1 MSDSLFGTLAKEIS
15 ALLFP
20 LQRAATVP
28 GAFEGMLTE
37 LGALPGTDTSSLS
50 TAIAAVLDVKNQ
62 LEALA
67 EQSSPSLGSIAS
79 VLDASLR
86 AFDAIRKLSDA
97 GGPMAQ
103 LAGFGRDLADLLV
116 GAWLT
121 VLHPI
126 AHQVAVLLTLIELG
140 PDQALTPVQL
150 QGDQPVRLPYRI
162 DRFHLDRLPALLRDP
177 VAVLRAEYVNALATA
192 DDANAMADKLFPRV
206 LGLLRELGVPC
217 RYGINP
223 GDEAMLGDSAPLMA
237 HALAVYLDHPLN
249 GATDAEAG
257 AVFSISS
264 ADRGDLGL
272 VVSPFGTLTTTRQ
285 AGPFAIE
292 LKLTAGVDAL
302 AYGRH
307 GLTLLA
313 SADTTE
319 VTGSVT
325 ATLTPPDDG
334 PGFVI
339 GSPDG
344 TRIEIGG
351 ARLAI
356 DTSLSEARQALALSA
371 DVSSSTL
378 VIAPGDG
385 DGFLAEI
392 VPAQGLRADFD
403 LGLAWSSDKGLTLR
417 GSAGL
422 EADIPIALSVAGV
435 SLSSMHLG
443 LQASDGQVNA
453 EVSASLSASIGPVRA
468 VLDRIGITGA
478 LSFPQTGG
486 NLGIADLDLGFKG
499 PSGIGL
505 SVDAQGVLTGGG
517 FLFHDD
523 AQQLYAGVMQLSLH
537 EQITLKAFGLIAT
550 RMPDGSRGY
559 SLIIFI
565 TAEGFRP
572 IPLGLGF
579 TLQGIGGM
587 VAIHRDFDENA
598 LRESLKNDTLAA
610 LLFPRDPVGNAPAI
624 IRALNTAFPALRG
637 SYLVG
642 LLARI
647 GWFTPTLIQ
656 MDLALILQFG
666 VRQRLLL
673 LGRISSLLPSRDND
687 LVRLN
692 LDVMGVLDFD
702 QGTASM
708 DGVLVDSR
716 LVHKFALTGAM
727 AMRARWSSG
736 PGAGFVLAVGGFNP
750 RFAPPAGVPP
760 LDRITIALASGDNPR
775 LTCEAYFA
783 LTSNTVQ
790 FGARADLYAAAYGF
804 SVQGDVGFDV
814 LLQIAPLH
822 FIADFH
828 ASVQLKH
835 GSSNL
840 FSVSLAGALEGP
852 RPLRVS
858 GKASFS
864 IFWCDFS
871 VRFDQT
877 LIDGEPPPPPLGVD
891 VLAAL
896 KSALSTAQSWS
907 TQLPPERTHGVA
919 LRTLTPGTTLI
930 LDPLGRLAVKQQVAP
945 LNGGRDIEIYG
956 GAPVIG
962 DRRFQLAATV
972 NGQPLQSTQTLRD
985 AFAPAQ
991 FFSMSDDEKLAAPS
1005 FEQMDAGLVFGSD
1018 AVSFDATQLIA
1029 APLEYEAIVIDAP
1042 LPEGAPLPSSQVYTL
1057 PPAQLAFHSLTG
1069 AAARA
1074 PVRRVG
1080 RARFRTADIAPAVSM
1095 AKPSWDIVPLDGGA
1109 PAPVDPSVRTWS
1121 EHLAV
1126 LNTLNRAGAQWQL
1139 VPSAELAP

>member
-1 MSDSLFGTLAKEIS
+1 LHLATDLFY
-15 ALLFP
+15 
-20 LQRAATVP
+20 
-28 GAFEGMLTE
+28 
-37 LGALPGTDTSSLS
+37 
-50 TAIAAVLDVKNQ
+50 
-62 LEALA
+62 
-67 EQSSPSLGSIAS
+67 
-79 VLDASLR
+79 
-86 AFDAIRKLSDA
+86 
-97 GGPMAQ
+97 
-103 LAGFGRDLADLLV
+103 
-116 GAWLT
+116 
-121 VLHPI
+121 
-126 AHQVAVLLTLIELG
+126 G
-140 PDQALTPVQL
+140 PD
-150 QGDQPVRLPYRI
+150 R
-162 DRFHLDRLPALLRDP
+162 
-177 VAVLRAEYVNALATA
+177 
-192 DDANAMADKLFPRV
+192 K
-206 LGLLRELGVPC
+206 
-217 RYGINP
+217 
-223 GDEAMLGDSAPLMA
+223 
-237 HALAVYLDHPLN
+237 
-249 GATDAEAG
+249 
-257 AVFSISS
+257 
-264 ADRGDLGL
+264 
-272 VVSPFGTLTTTRQ
+272 
-285 AGPFAIE
+285 AIE
-292 LKLTAGVDAL
+292 
-302 AYGRH
+302 
-307 GLTLLA
+307 
-313 SADTTE
+313 
-319 VTGSVT
+319 VT
-325 ATLTPPDDG
+325 
-334 PGFVI
+334 
-339 GSPDG
+339 
-344 TRIEIGG
+344 
-351 ARLAI
+351 
-356 DTSLSEARQALALSA
+356 A
-371 DVSSSTL
+371 DVSSAAL
-378 VIAPGDG
+378 VIAAGDS
-385 DGFLAEI
+385 DGFLASLL
-392 VPAQGLRADFD
+392 PADGLRAQFD
-403 LGLAWSSDKGLTLR
+403 LGLTLSSDKGFTLR
-417 GSAGL
+417 GGAGL
-422 EADIPIALSVAGV
+422 QADIPVGLSIAGV
-435 SLSSMHLG
+435 SLSSVHLG
-443 LQASDGQVNA
+443 VQASDGAVNA
-453 EVSASLSASIGPVRA
+453 EVSAGLSAAIGPVRA
-468 VLDRIGITGA
+468 VLDRVGIAAA
-478 LSFPQTGG
+478 LSFPQSGG
-486 NLGIADLDLGFKG
+486 NLGPANLDIGFKP

-505 SVDAQGVLTGGG
+505 SVDAHGVLSGGG

-523 AQQLYAGVMQLSLH
+523 TQQLYAGVMQLSLH

-559 SLIIFI
+559 SLIVFI
-565 TAEGFRP
+565 TAEDFRP

-587 VAIHRDFDENA
+587 LAIHRDFDENV
-598 LRESLKNDTLAA
+598 LREGLKNDTLGA

-656 MDLALILQFG
+656 MDLALMIQFG

-702 QGTASM
+702 QGTASV

-750 RFAPPAGVPP
+750 RFAPPAGVPA

-840 FSVSLAGALEGP
+840 FSVSLSGELEGP

-871 VRFDQT
+871 VRFDTT

-896 KSALSTAQSWS
+896 KTALSTAQSWT
-907 TQLPPERTHGVA
+907 TQLPPERVHGVA
-919 LRTLTPGTTLI
+919 LRTLVPGSTLI

-962 DRRFQLAATV
+962 DRRFTLAASL
-972 NGQPLQSTQTLRD
+972 NGQSLQSTQTLRD

-991 FFSMSDDEKLAAPS
+991 FFEMSDDEKLAAPS

-1018 AVSFDATQLIA
+1018 ALAFDATQLVA

-1042 LPEGAPLPSSQVYTL
+1042 IPEGAPLPPSQVYVL
-1057 PPAQLAFHSLTG
+1057 PPAQLALHSLTG

-1080 RARFRTADIAPAVSM
+1080 RARFRVEAAAPAVSL
-1095 AKPSWDIVPLDGGA
+1095 AKPAWDIVPLDGGA
-1109 PAPVDPSVRTWS
+1109 PAPLAPSVRTWS

-1126 LNTLNRAGAQWQL
+1126 LNTLNRPGAMWQL
-1139 VPSAELAP
+1139 VPANEVAA